1 MLDFTLKALIG
12 ETASTA
18 DKNAEQSAGR
28 ICSHSYGLSSQD
40 ILLILSE

>member
-1 MLDFTLKALIG
+1 MLDFTHKVLIG
-12 ETASTA
+12 ETASTV
-18 DKNAEQSAGR
+18 DKNAEQSVDR